1 MKHIKLVVIGGGP
14 AGMGAAIAANKSGL
28 NKEDILIIER
38 DNKLGGILCQC
49 LHNGF
54 GLQKFGEMMT
64 GPEYALRCLNQ
75 VEALNIPSSLN
86 TMVLDVTPDKVITAV
101 NPTEGVHKIKADA
114 IVFAMGCRERPK
126 GALNIPGTRP
136 AGVYSAGSAQKFIN
150 EMGYMPGENIVI
162 LGSGDIGL
170 ITARRAAL
178 EGANVKAVI
187 EIMPYSNGTPSNIE
201 HCLNAF
207 NIPLIL
213 SHTVVKIHGKER
225 LTGVTIAKVDENRQ
239 PIQGTEEFI
248 ECDTLLLSVGLV
260 PECELIKNAGISIDP
275 STGGAL
281 VNQNRE
287 TEVEGFF
294 ACGNVLHVHDIV
306 DNVSEEGEIAGYA
319 AAKYLIEKEEGNS
332 DKAEAAQNDKIR
344 VVAGNN
350 VRYVVPQIILPAG
363 TGVDLYF
370 RVSERLNAVEITL
383 SAESEVVF
391 SKKKASVRPGEMERL
406 LISADIIESV
416 KGKTVTLAV
425 NGEKI

>member
-1 MKHIKLVVIGGGP
+1 MKHVKLVIIGGGP
-14 AGMGAAIAANKSGL
+14 AGMGAAIAANKSGI

-64 GPEYALRCLNQ
+64 GPEYALRCLTQ
-75 VEALNIPSSLN
+75 VEALSLPASLN
-86 TMVLDVTPDKVITAV
+86 TMVLEVSPDKIITAV
-101 NPTEGVHKIKADA
+101 NPTEGIHKIKADA

-136 AGVYSAGSAQKFIN
+136 AGVMSAGSAQKFIN

-170 ITARRAAL
+170 ITARRVAI

-187 EIMPYSNGTPSNIE
+187 ELMPYSNGTPSNIE
-201 HCLNAF
+201 HCLNEF

-213 SHTVVKIHGKER
+213 SHTVIQTHGRER

-239 PIQGTEEFI
+239 PIKGTEQYI

-260 PECELIKNAGISIDP
+260 PECELVKEAGVTLDP
-275 STGGAL
+275 NTGGAI
-281 VNQNRE
+281 VDQNRE
-287 TEVEGFF
+287 TDREGFF

-306 DNVSEEGEIAGYA
+306 DNVSEEGEIAGYS
-319 AAKYLIEKEEGNS
+319 AAKYLLEKEFGKNGTDEG
-332 DKAEAAQNDKIR
+332 KIR
-344 VVAGNN
+344 VLAGPNI
-350 VRYVVPQIILPAG
+350 RYVVPQILIP
-363 TGVDLYF
+363 TGNAIDLYF
-370 RVSERLNAVEITL
+370 RVSDRLNNVEIKITCGDNI
-383 SAESEVVF
+383 VF
-391 SKKKASVRPGEMERL
+391 SKKKSAVRPGEMERL
-406 LISADIIESV
+406 LLSSELINSV
-416 KGKTVTLAV
+416 KGKTIILSVI
-425 NGEKI
+425 GEKVL